1 MLWLLTLL
9 FVLLSPGVLLTLPP
23 GRRGVF
29 MSGQTS
35 MAAVLVHALVFFLV
49 ATYVLPIV
57 RSALEGFTDNMGTQ
71 ENDTPCTDGHECKSG
86 NCVNGLC
93 AERS

>member
-57 RSALEGFTDNMGTQ
+57 RNALEGFTDTMDMQ
-71 ENDTPCTDGHECKSG
+71 ENNTPCTDGHECKSG
-86 NCVNGLC
+86 NCENGLC